1 MTNTQIQDY
10 AEYIIDL
17 EEALQNS
24 FYDAMAMKNQM
35 PIIYQK
41 IEFLVSEI
49 SKTPAEDGEMK
60 IVLVSMEMKLR
71 KCLECI
77 KNRTGVNN

>member
-1 MTNTQIQDY
+1 MTNTQIKNL

-24 FYDAMAMKNQM
+24 FYDAMAMKNQL

-41 IEFLVSEI
+41 IEFLMGVI
-49 SKTPAEDGEMK
+49 SNTPAEDGEMK
-60 IVLVSMEMKLR
+60 VVLVSMEMKLR
-71 KCLECI
+71 KCLDCV
-77 KNRTGVNN
+77 KSRTGVNN